1 MKSHPWWFLWLI
13 PLSTHTT
20 FCWNTSLPLNTWVAS
35 IFGLVQNKASLIM
48 SRHLSSY
55 FPVLLSIN
63 PGQDLASQIVCL
75 RFYRSYQFAC
85 QGCWCVAVPSTMSEC
100 SNVPTPLFFWLPMA
114 FQRQTCGQVWSG
126 PEVLICTSLMT
137 SAHLLPASCTYPLET
152 SPRFTKGLSFCG
164 AQEWFMYSGY

>member
-1 MKSHPWWFLWLI
+1 MVSMTDSIVYTYHVLLKHFSATEYLGCIYLWA
-13 PLSTHTT
+13 ST
-20 FCWNTSLPLNTWVAS
+20 
-35 IFGLVQNKASLIM
+35 NKASLIM

-100 SNVPTPLFFWLPMA
+100 SNVPTPLFFWLLMA
-114 FQRQTCGQVWSG
+114 FQRQTCRQVWSG

-137 SAHLLPASCTYPLET
+137 SVALIALTCYQPAAGIL
-152 SPRFTKGLSFCG
+152 
-164 AQEWFMYSGY
+164 

>member
-1 MKSHPWWFLWLI
+1 MFWSFIHDPFYDWFHCLHILHFAETLLCYWILELH
-13 PLSTHTT
+13 LS
-20 FCWNTSLPLNTWVAS
+20 LAS
-35 IFGLVQNKASLIM
+35 TNRASLNM

-63 PGQDLASQIVCL
+63 PGQDLASQIVSL
-75 RFYRSYQFAC
+75 RFYRSYQIAC

-100 SNVPTPLFFWLPMA
+100 SNVPPPLFFWLPMA

-137 SAHLLPASCTYPLET
+137 SVALIALTCYQPAAHIL
-152 SPRFTKGLSFCG
+152 
-164 AQEWFMYSGY
+164 